1 MSNYYRLNMKK
12 ILQVFALITLATS
25 CKKESVKKPHFVGE
39 IYGGGIIIDL
49 TKDSKGEEHGLIV
62 STSDLSDS
70 SLWSATGSNGWKLT
84 NANSTTDG
92 YLNCQTINRILAGY
106 ATACNTCLDYSTEE
120 FNDWYLPATSE
131 LFKIYI
137 QQDIVNKVLI
147 NDNDKNTNPIVPQRY
162 WTSTELDGRDF
173 SAYTANMLNGKIE
186 LRNKNYS
193 YSRIRAVRRF

>member
-1 MSNYYRLNMKK
+1 MKRVFYL
-12 ILQVFALITLATS
+12 ITIFALISS
-25 CKKESVKKPHFVGE
+25 CKDEVIPKPHFVGE
-39 IYGGGIIIDL
+39 IFGGGVIVDV
-49 TKDSKGEEHGLIV
+49 TKDSNGEEHGLIV

-92 YLNCQTINRILAGY
+92 FANCQTIKLVLAGY
-106 ATACNTCLDYSTEE
+106 ATACNTCLDYSTDQ

-137 QQDIVNKVLI
+137 QQDIINTVLI

-186 LRNKNYS
+186 LSNKNYS